1 MFGKCSTHLGG
12 FRVDLMARIGLTHQK
27 ILAELTGVGVNLNI
41 FVFRLRSLIS
51 AKCSLSGGS
60 IARDGNELAKWRRK
74 GHTNWYRSMRIGT
87 QT

>member
-1 MFGKCSTHLGG
+1 MVGRS
-12 FRVDLMARIGLTHQK
+12 RLTYQK

-60 IARDGNELAKWRRK
+60 IAIDGNQLGKWKRK